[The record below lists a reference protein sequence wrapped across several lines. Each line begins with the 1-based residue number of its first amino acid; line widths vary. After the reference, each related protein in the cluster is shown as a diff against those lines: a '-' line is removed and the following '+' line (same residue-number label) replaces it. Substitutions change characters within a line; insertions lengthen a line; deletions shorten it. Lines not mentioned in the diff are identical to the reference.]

1 MSSSTEL
8 LEISLLFPSTP
19 ERRYVEHINLLCGD
33 FDLFKGFLDS
43 IVCPSYASDNLVYC
57 MPKICCKSVWM
68 CVTLS
73 CHVNKLVTWLS
84 SVKNAGCRKCKVT
97 IGPINISCKDNYSS
111 PKMTK
116 GRVIVF
122 KIQGVNLESWKTGR
136 LARLL
141 TFFTKIL
148 PNTLPGP
155 VLGG

>member
-8 LEISLLFPSTP
+8 LEISLIFPSTP
-19 ERRYVEHINLLCGD
+19 EHRCVEHINLLCGD
-33 FDLFKGFLDS
+33 FYLFKGFLYS
-43 IVCPSYASDNLVYC
+43 IVCPSHASDNLVYY
-57 MPKICCKSVWM
+57 MPQICCKSVWM

-73 CHVNKLVTWLS
+73 CYVNKLVTWLS
-84 SVKNAGCRKCKVT
+84 SVKNAGCLKCKIT
-97 IGPINISCKDNYSS
+97 IGPISISCKDNYSS

-116 GRVIVF
+116 GRVTLF
-122 KIQGVNLESWKTGR
+122 KIQGVNLESWKIGR
-136 LARLL
+136 LTWLL